1 MFALQRSAPSPLLHP
16 ELELARDIVASKNQ
30 HSGAVLRQA
39 CEYLLCNGDTADQ
52 AAGVERLRDLSRAPR
67 KDNPRAPRKDNLR
80 AIVWGCMGAFVAA
93 FWMLIGIPALAR
105 IIQWGG
111 QIVAGWL

>member
-30 HSGAVLRQA
+30 HSDAVLRQA
-39 CEYLLCNGDTADQ
+39 CEYLLCNGNTADQ
-52 AAGVERLRDLSRAPR
+52 TAGVERLRDL
-67 KDNPRAPRKDNLR
+67 PRAPRKDNIR

-105 IIQWGG
+105 LIQWGG